1 MSLKMK
7 FVKNWGQLGM
17 KFETVTLG
25 DISINGKGSYGIA
38 ASAVPYSDNLY
49 TYLRI
54 TDINDNGTLNKQS
67 LMSVDNENAEKYI
80 LKPNDIVFARTGG
93 STGRNYFYDGRDGEF
108 VYAGFLIKFSI
119 DENMVNPKFIKY
131 YCLSDEYK
139 GWVRSFNTGST
150 RGNINAQTYANMPI
164 KLPSRTQQDL
174 LVRTLSVLDDKIE
187 LNNKINE
194 NLLQQAVA
202 IFDNAIEQSEHI
214 SHAELGSLADVKG
227 GKRLPKGV
235 NLITTPNLHPYI
247 RVRDLNDVVFA
258 SLSANYE
265 YVDDETQKTISRYIT
280 STGDVLISIVGTI
293 GLTAIVDKSLDKAN
307 LTENCVK
314 ITNLR
319 GVSPEYLILF
329 LRSQNGVKEIQKG
342 TVGAVQAKLPIKNIQ
357 SINIPLLPQ
366 SEMQSLSDTLTT
378 LFSQISM
385 NTAESKCL
393 AGIRDSLLPQ
403 LMNGKIDVSEVKI

>member
-1 MSLKMK
+1 MK
-7 FVKNWGQLGM
+7 FVKKWGKLGM

-357 SINIPLLPQ
+357 SINIPLLLQ

>member
-1 MSLKMK
+1 
-7 FVKNWGQLGM
+7 M

>member
-1 MSLKMK
+1 MK

>member
-1 MSLKMK
+1 M
-7 FVKNWGQLGM
+7 
-17 KFETVTLG
+17 
-25 DISINGKGSYGIA
+25 
-38 ASAVPYSDNLY
+38 LY
-49 TYLRI
+49 NI
-54 TDINDNGTLNKQS
+54 CF
-67 LMSVDNENAEKYI
+67 I
-80 LKPNDIVFARTGG
+80 LTEYHNIPPN
-93 STGRNYFYDGRDGEF
+93 
-108 VYAGFLIKFSI
+108 
-119 DENMVNPKFIKY
+119 
-131 YCLSDEYK
+131 
-139 GWVRSFNTGST
+139 
-150 RGNINAQTYANMPI
+150 
-164 KLPSRTQQDL
+164 
-174 LVRTLSVLDDKIE
+174 
-187 LNNKINE
+187 INE

-202 IFDNAIEQSEHI
+202 IFDNALEQSKHI
-214 SHAELGSLADVKG
+214 SHAELGSFADVKG

-314 ITNLR
+314 VTNLR

-366 SEMQSLSDTLTT
+366 SEMQSLNNTLTT
-378 LFSQISM
+378 LFSQIST

-403 LMNGKIDVSEVKI
+403 LMNGEIDVSAVEI

>member
-1 MSLKMK
+1 MK

-357 SINIPLLPQ
+357 SINIPLLLQ

>member
-1 MSLKMK
+1 MSKWKTCTLAEIGEIVGGATPSTKDKLNYENGTISWITPKDLSTHSGRYISRGERMITENGMNSCSTRLLPKNSILFSSRAPIGYIAIAQNEMCTNQGFKSIIPNSDMDYLFIYYLLLFNKDNIENMGSGTTFKEVSGNTMK
-7 FVKNWGQLGM
+7 
-17 KFETVTLG
+17 
-25 DISINGKGSYGIA
+25 SINVSI
-38 ASAVPYSDNLY
+38 P
-49 TYLRI
+49 
-54 TDINDNGTLNKQS
+54 
-67 LMSVDNENAEKYI
+67 E
-80 LKPNDIVFARTGG
+80 
-93 STGRNYFYDGRDGEF
+93 
-108 VYAGFLIKFSI
+108 SI
-119 DENMVNPKFIKY
+119 DEQRKIASI
-131 YCLSDEYK
+131 LS
-139 GWVRSFNTGST
+139 S
-150 RGNINAQTYANMPI
+150 I
-164 KLPSRTQQDL
+164 
-174 LVRTLSVLDDKIE
+174 DDKIE

-202 IFDNAIEQSEHI
+202 IFDNALEQSKHI
-214 SHAELGSLADVKG
+214 SHAELGSFADVKG

-314 ITNLR
+314 VTNLR

-366 SEMQSLSDTLTT
+366 SEMQSLNNTLTT
-378 LFSQISM
+378 LFSQIST

-403 LMNGKIDVSEVKI
+403 LMNGEIDVSEVQI

>member
-1 MSLKMK
+1 MK
-7 FVKNWGQLGM
+7 SEWKECQLGDLITFQRGHDLPKTKM
-17 KFETVTLG
+17 QGGNYPVVGSNGIIGYHNEYTTESP
-25 DISINGKGSYGIA
+25 SITIGRSGNVGKPFLYNGKSWSHNTSLYIKEYKNVDPIFIYYFLQTLDLGNYAGG
-38 ASAVPYSDNLY
+38 SAVP
-49 TYLRI
+49 
-54 TDINDNGTLNKQS
+54 TLNRNHIHTLNVCVPMASEEQKQIAS
-67 LMSVDNENAEKYI
+67 I
-80 LKPNDIVFARTGG
+80 L
-93 STGRNYFYDGRDGEF
+93 S
-108 VYAGFLIKFSI
+108 S
-119 DENMVNPKFIKY
+119 
-131 YCLSDEYK
+131 
-139 GWVRSFNTGST
+139 
-150 RGNINAQTYANMPI
+150 
-164 KLPSRTQQDL
+164 
-174 LVRTLSVLDDKIE
+174 LDDKIM
-187 LNNKINE
+187 LNTAINE

-403 LMNGKIDVSEVKI
+403 LMNGKIDVSKVKI

>member
-1 MSLKMK
+1 MEFQKT
-7 FVKNWGQLGM
+7 NLG
-17 KFETVTLG
+17 ELSV
-25 DISINGKGSYGIA
+25 NGKGSYGIA
-38 ASAVPYSDNLY
+38 ASAVPYSDELF

-54 TDINDNGTLNKQS
+54 TDINDDGTLNKS
-67 LMSVDNENAEKYI
+67 GLMSVSDEKAEQYL

-93 STGRNYFYDGRDGEF
+93 STGRSYFYDGTDGEF

-119 DENMVNPKFIKY
+119 DSTKVNPRFIKY
-131 YCLSDEYK
+131 YCLSQEYR
-139 GWVRSFNTGST
+139 GWVHSFNTGST

-164 KLPSRTQQDL
+164 LLPSREQQDL
-174 LVRTLSVLDDKIE
+174 LVDTLSVIDEKIK
-187 LNNKINE
+187 LNTAINE

-403 LMNGKIDVSEVKI
+403 LMNGEIDVSEVKI